1 MERAF
6 KGVWIPKEI
15 WLDDNLN
22 WVEKVLLVE
31 IDSLDNEEGCFAS
44 NAYFANFFKLSKNRI
59 SILISGLETK
69 GYISTRMTY
78 KPGTKQIEKRIIENK
93 HTYMRKHKGGIC
105 ENAKGGIC
113 ENAKDNNTSFNNTI
127 NNTDNKAAAAEID
140 NKQYIVRP
148 LETWQKL
155 WLFPNLI
162 QRDDLER
169 LIDEYSDDLVDAA
182 IKVAGSKDVPKGRAI
197 NFLEACLKEWADANV
212 KTVEEA
218 REYQKN
224 RSNKKS
230 SGYKKQTVRKET
242 LPEWAKEATNY
253 QQEKE
258 MTDEEIEEWL
268 NSD

>member
-1 MERAF
+1 
-6 KGVWIPKEI
+6 
-15 WLDDNLN
+15 
-22 WVEKVLLVE
+22 
-31 IDSLDNEEGCFAS
+31 NEEGCFAS

-69 GYISTRMTY
+69 GYIPTRMTY

-93 HTYMRKHKGGIC
+93 HTYIRNHKGGIS
-105 ENAKGGIC
+105 EDAKGDIC

-169 LIDEYSDDLVDAA
+169 LIDEYS
-182 IKVAGSKDVPKGRAI
+182 
-197 NFLEACLKEWADANV
+197 
-212 KTVEEA
+212 
-218 REYQKN
+218 
-224 RSNKKS
+224 
-230 SGYKKQTVRKET
+230 
-242 LPEWAKEATNY
+242 
-253 QQEKE
+253 
-258 MTDEEIEEWL
+258 
-268 NSD
+268 